1 MEKFSN
7 VFTREY
13 NGVEFEVVVEDDVIT
28 TGKAYVNDECVVAFD
43 DLTLEDGNDIPY
55 TYGNLN
61 KTFSFLRGVV
71 SPSTAVKN

>member
-1 MEKFSN
+1 MEKFSV

-28 TGKAYVNDECVVAFD
+28 TGKAYVNNECVIALD
-43 DLTLEDGNDIPY
+43 DLTLEDGSEIPY

-61 KTFSFLRGVV
+61 KTFAYLRGVV
-71 SPSTAVKN
+71 SPSIA

>member
-1 MEKFSN
+1 MEKFSI

-28 TGKAYVNDECVVAFD
+28 TGKAYVNNECVIALD
-43 DLTLEDGNDIPY
+43 DLTLEDGSDIPY

-61 KTFSFLRGVV
+61 KTFAFLRGAV
-71 SPSTAVKN
+71 SPSNA